1 MDDQTSNVILTEIR
15 ELRATVTAWQLDG
28 AERLSALETS
38 VKSGITGNGQPSR
51 LAVVEKSVEQLNR
64 FKYWLLGAAAT
75 VSVILHYV
83 LPGGG
88 R

>member
-1 MDDQTSNVILTEIR
+1 MDNATLDLVLTELR
-15 ELRATVTAWQLDG
+15 EFRSDVTKWQQNTGERTAT
-28 AERLSALETS
+28 LES
-38 VKSGITGNGQPSR
+38 QVKSGITGNGQPSR

-75 VSVILHYV
+75 ISVIAHYA

>member
-1 MDDQTSNVILTEIR
+1 MDNVTLDLVLTELR
-15 ELRATVTAWQLDG
+15 EFRSDVNKWQQDTGERVAT
-28 AERLSALETS
+28 LETQ